1 MEGDP
6 LRGKAEKKAYRL
18 LTLRAHSEQELS
30 AKLRQG
36 GFPEE
41 VVAGVLEK
49 CRELGYLD
57 DRSYARQRARELAV
71 NRLAGDRRIAA
82 DLRERG
88 IGEDLAREAIVHI
101 REEFSEA
108 EALDRLVRKRS
119 GGQGGAALEEKE
131 RARLVRSL
139 MGKGFPAGLVF
150 RKLNQ
155 TQEEGFHGDDWE

>member
-1 MEGDP
+1 MEEDP
-6 LRGKAEKKAYRL
+6 RRGKAEAKAYRL
-18 LTLRAHSEQELS
+18 LALRAHSEKELR
-30 AKLRQG
+30 AKILAG
-36 GFPEE
+36 GFGERLVAE
-41 VVAGVLEK
+41 VIGK

-88 IGEDLAREAIVHI
+88 IGEDLAREAIVQI

-119 GGQGGAALEEKE
+119 GGKGGAALEEKE